1 MTMLRVTVDLVP
13 FGDEDAAKTIGEMII
28 ANDGL
33 GNEELSNYVF
43 ALYDDKQGLDYGV
56 LQNFYRPAGFWDL
69 ICDCLIRGTFEKNEL
84 VYKAIERLRMSDDV

>member
-1 MTMLRVTVDLVP
+1 MIMLRVTVDLIP

-33 GNEELSNYVF
+33 GDEELSNYVF
-43 ALYDDKQGLDYGV
+43 ALYDENQGLDYGT

-69 ICDCLIRGTFEKNEL
+69 ICDCLIRGKFEKNEL
-84 VYKAIERLRMSDDV
+84 VYKAIERLRMTNDV